1 MDFNPQDYVIF
12 EGITGSRLYGTN
24 TENSDTDYRSICL
37 PPLKILINPFSK
49 FEQKDSGFEE
59 ADKVIYDLGK
69 YFELCSKQNP
79 NLLEIL
85 FVPANKTIS
94 KTECWDLILENKH
107 LFLSKKAKN
116 TFLGYSF
123 SQLHKIQLHR
133 QWFIDPPKEKPT
145 REMFGLTDSPIISG
159 EGLLAVSNIKFDLL
173 KESFQDE
180 IRREIDYR
188 EEKKK
193 WDNYIS
199 WKLSRNPERQR
210 LEDKYKFDTK
220 ASSHLIRLMTEGKEL
235 LLTGNITFPLP
246 NHEEIRAIK
255 NGKYSY
261 EEIIEMSETMSKEFD
276 IWYSQSIL
284 PDHADINKLT
294 ELYFKIVLG
303 E

>member
-1 MDFNPQDYVIF
+1 MNFNPQDYVIF
-12 EGITGSRLYGTN
+12 EGIMGSRLYGTN

-37 PPLKILINPFSK
+37 PPLKVLINPFSK

-79 NLLEIL
+79 NLLETL
-85 FVPANKTIS
+85 FVPKNKIIS
-94 KTECWDLILENKH
+94 KTSNWDLILENKH

-180 IRREIDYR
+180 IRREIEYR

-235 LLTGNITFPLP
+235 LLTGNITFPLS
-246 NHEEIRAIK
+246 NCEEIRAIK

-261 EEIIEMSETMSKEFD
+261 EEIIELSETMSQEFD
-276 IWYSQSIL
+276 IWYDQSIL
-284 PDHADINKLT
+284 PDNVDVNKLT
-294 ELYFKIVLG
+294 NLYFKIVLG

>member
-1 MDFNPQDYVIF
+1 MNFNPQDYVIF

-24 TENSDTDYRSICL
+24 IESSDTDYRSVCL
-37 PPLKILINPFSK
+37 PPLKVLIDPFSK

-59 ADKVIYDLGK
+59 DDKVIYDLGK
-69 YFELCSKQNP
+69 FMQLCSQCNP
-79 NLLEIL
+79 NICELL
-85 FVPANKTIS
+85 FVPENKIIS
-94 KTECWDLILENKH
+94 KTKDWNLILENKH
-107 LFLSKKAKN
+107 LFLSKKAKF
-116 TFLGYSF
+116 TFLGYSL

-145 REMFGLTDSPIISG
+145 RKMFGLTDSPIISG

-180 IRREIDYR
+180 IKREIEYR

-193 WDNYIS
+193 WDNYIF
-199 WKLSRNPERQR
+199 WKLSRNPERQK
-210 LEDKYKFDTK
+210 LEDLYKFDTK
-220 ASSHLIRLMTEGKEL
+220 ASSHLIRLMIEGKEL

-261 EEIIEMSETMSKEFD
+261 EEIIELSENMSKEFD
-276 IWYSQSIL
+276 IWYDQSIL
-284 PDHADINKLT
+284 PDHANINKLT
-294 ELYFKIVLG
+294 DLYLKIVLG